1 METIPKTDCEK
12 IGFLKKT
19 HGVFG
24 DLVLEYEP
32 EYEISIEEANR
43 FFVEVEGLLVPF
55 FLKEEGFRYKT
66 ANSAILTFDGI
77 ESEKYAK
84 RMVGSSV
91 YLFHE
96 EIIREENEDSNT
108 QFLNYLL
115 LDEQRREIGRI
126 EQMDDYSGNLVL
138 TVNYHGQELL
148 VPFNEDFVIK
158 IDDTAKTLQL
168 NIPDGLIED

>member
-12 IGFLKKT
+12 IGFFKKT

-24 DLVLEYEP
+24 DLVLEYVP

-43 FFVEVEGLLVPF
+43 FFVELEGLLVPF

-66 ANSAILTFDGI
+66 ANSAILTFDGV

-115 LDEQRREIGRI
+115 LDEQRGEIGRI

-148 VPFNEDFVIK
+148 VPFNEDFVVK
-158 IDDTAKTLQL
+158 IDDTAKTLKL

>member
-12 IGFLKKT
+12 IGFFKKT

-43 FFVEVEGLLVPF
+43 FFVELEGLLVPF

-66 ANSAILTFDGI
+66 ANSAIVTFDGV

-91 YLFHE
+91 YLFQE
-96 EIIREENEDSNT
+96 EIIREEEESSNT

-115 LDEQRREIGRI
+115 LDEQRGEIGRI

-148 VPFNEDFVIK
+148 VPFNEDFVVK
-158 IDDTAKTLQL
+158 IDDTAKTLKL